1 MLQLILI
8 PFTEE
13 AHPFIVDQL
22 YDPQARS
29 PGIVLHAVGGVYPGV
44 ERDLSK
50 KSADAG
56 TATGEHGR
64 EAFVRI
70 FFSMYRA
77 QFSGILNI
85 QFQKRSRQLY
95 FLGGEPISYR
105 SDLPE
110 DDLGRTLVNAN
121 LIPEKQLKWIRDKLS
136 EGEDV
141 EEAIV
146 MSGALSAQQVREHKQ
161 SRMKS
166 NIGSPLLWSS
176 GQWTFKPRPKLNI
189 KHIDP
194 ALRPQTNGLNAIWH
208 AVEQHVGMDA
218 VFPKVT
224 DAKAGLVALD
234 PLCPALFPALG
245 VDEEF
250 ASLPEVVGDGC
261 SVEEIFRRIPDGTG
275 NLVKLL
281 WFLETAGLAHREG
294 RPKDETIEGQ
304 LSSAFHTPQ
313 PEIVAPSAGK
323 NNESPPTKAKPV
335 AEGQKESGRGDGAP
349 REKRRREALTDDQ
362 LRAAHRKRMGRDFYA
377 FIGLPLGSPPAAIDR
392 KCKGLAR
399 RWRTPGKERQL
410 PADVQAKVDEL
421 LAGVQLVWRTLT
433 DDTHRQEYNKRV
445 QQGRAPKVGDFQTAS
460 TAPAPSS
467 SSNAPQPDDGL
478 TAGHK
483 KARALMA
490 KNDFKAAL
498 PLLKKIRIDDPSS
511 PAIMADLGWSTW
523 NLHGDKNGDAQ
534 EFLRLA
540 LTFDPNHPEGLE
552 YLSKILVEQNETET
566 AQKLLMRLVR
576 VAPDPTWAKKA
587 LQNLTKG
594 GGK

>member
-1 MLQLILI
+1 L
-8 PFTEE
+8 
-13 AHPFIVDQL
+13 A
-22 YDPQARS
+22 
-29 PGIVLHAVGGVYPGV
+29 
-44 ERDLSK
+44 K

-64 EAFVRI
+64 EAFVRV
-70 FFSMYRA
+70 FFSLYRA
-77 QFSGILNI
+77 QFSGILDI
-85 QFQKRSRQLY
+85 QFQKRSRHLY

-176 GQWTFKPRPKLNI
+176 GQWTFNPRPKLNI
-189 KHIDP
+189 KNIEP
-194 ALRPQTNGLNAIWH
+194 NLRPQTNGLNAIWH

-224 DAKAGLVALD
+224 DSKAGLVALD

-245 VDEEF
+245 VDVDF
-250 ASLPEVVGDGC
+250 ASLPEVIGDGC

-294 RPKDETIEGQ
+294 RPKDDTIEGQ
-304 LSSAFHTPQ
+304 LSSAFHSPQ
-313 PEIVAPSAGK
+313 PDAVAQAGK
-323 NNESPPTKAKPV
+323 EKNEKTSKSTAKP
-335 AEGQKESGRGDGAP
+335 AGDAPKETPRGDAPP
-349 REKRRREALTDDQ
+349 REKRRREVLTDDQ

-377 FIGLPLGSPPAAIDR
+377 FIGLPHGSPPAAIDR

-399 RWRTPGKERQL
+399 RWRTPGKEREL

-445 QQGRAPKVGDFQTAS
+445 QQGRAPKVGDFQTAAS
-460 TAPAPSS
+460 APTPTSKPGANEPE
-467 SSNAPQPDDGL
+467 DGL
-478 TAGHK
+478 IPEHK

-498 PLLKKIRIDDPSS
+498 PLLKKIRVDDPSS

-540 LTFDPNHPEGLE
+540 LTFEPNHPEGLE
-552 YLSKILVEQNETET
+552 YLSKILVEQNEMET

-587 LQNLTKG
+587 LQNLSKG

>member
-1 MLQLILI
+1 MLNGG
-8 PFTEE
+8 
-13 AHPFIVDQL
+13 
-22 YDPQARS
+22 S
-29 PGIVLHAVGGVYPGV
+29 AVRCGWRTSSV
-44 ERDLSK
+44 EWGLAK
-50 KSADAG
+50 KTAEVK
-56 TATGEHGR
+56 TATGDHGR
-64 EAFVRI
+64 EAFVRV
-70 FFSMYRA
+70 FFSLYRT
-77 QFSGILNI
+77 QFSGILDI

-146 MSGALSAQQVREHKQ
+146 MSGALSAQEVRDHKQ
-161 SRMKS
+161 GRMRS

-176 GQWTFKPRPKLNI
+176 GKWTFKPRPRLNI
-189 KHIDP
+189 KNIDP
-194 ALRPQTNGLNAIWH
+194 SLRPQSNGLNAIWH
-208 AVEQHVGMDA
+208 AVEQHVGMDS

-224 DAKAGLVALD
+224 DSKAGQIVLD

-245 VDEEF
+245 VDDDF
-250 ASLPEVVGDGC
+250 SSLPDVIGDGC
-261 SVEEIFRRIPDGTG
+261 SIEEVFRRIPDGTG

-294 RPKDETIEGQ
+294 RPKDDTIEGQ
-304 LSSAFHTPQ
+304 LTDAFNAPQ
-313 PEIVAPSAGK
+313 PEPTPAAKVSKAAAAPAPAAQSKADAPKDG
-323 NNESPPTKAKPV
+323 NRGES
-335 AEGQKESGRGDGAP
+335 AP
-349 REKRRREALTDDQ
+349 REKRRREVLTDDQ

-377 FIGLPLGSPPAAIDR
+377 FIGLPSGSPAAAIDR

-410 PADVQAKVDEL
+410 PPDVQSKVDEL
-421 LAGVQLVWRTLT
+421 LGGVQLVWRTLT
-433 DDTHRQEYNKRV
+433 DDTHRQEYDKRM
-445 QQGRAPKVGDFQTAS
+445 QQGRAPKVGDFQTAAS
-460 TAPAPSS
+460 APTPSS
-467 SSNAPQPDDGL
+467 NEAASPPASGLAPEHQ
-478 TAGHK
+478 
-483 KARALMA
+483 KARTLMA
-490 KNDFKAAL
+490 KHDFKAAL
-498 PLLKKIRIDDPSS
+498 PILKKIRIDDPSS
-511 PAIMADLGWSTW
+511 PDIMADLGWSTW
-523 NLHGDKNGDAQ
+523 NLFGDKNGDAQ

-540 LTFDPNHPEGLE
+540 LTFEPNHPEGLE
-552 YLSKILVEQNETET
+552 YLAKILVEQNEVET

-587 LQNLTKG
+587 LSNLNKG